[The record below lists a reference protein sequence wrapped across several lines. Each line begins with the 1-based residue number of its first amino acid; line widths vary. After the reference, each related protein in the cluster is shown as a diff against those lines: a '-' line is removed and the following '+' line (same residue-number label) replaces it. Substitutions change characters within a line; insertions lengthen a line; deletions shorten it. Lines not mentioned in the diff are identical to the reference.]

1 MNATNAFDSLADDLP
16 FGDSKPESVMLFK
29 EPCGKCRGTGAVT
42 IGYTYARLAKCF
54 ACNGKGILEFKMSKE
69 AREKSR
75 KYAQARKQK
84 QEQAKQETVN
94 AWLEA
99 NPVEAAWL
107 KESKFD
113 FAVSMLEA
121 LNKFGSLTEKQ
132 LAAIRKCAIA
142 HAERKAQ
149 WEAERQAAEAA
160 APTVSNSKI
169 ELAFGFAK
177 EKGIKNPKLR
187 LDTFVFSMA
196 KAESK
201 NAGALYV
208 KSNDGVYLGKV
219 IGGKFLKTR
228 DCAADMESAVVAA
241 ANDPEAAAIAYG
253 KREGS
258 CSVCGKPLTKG
269 ESIDRGIGPI
279 CVERMGW

>member
-16 FGDSKPESVMLFK
+16 FGDSKPESVTLFQ
-29 EPCGKCRGTGAVT
+29 EPCGKCNGTGNY
-42 IGYTYARLAKCF
+42 ILGYTYRRAVKCF
-54 ACNGKGILEFKMSKE
+54 ACDGKGILEFKMSKE

-75 KYAQARKQK
+75 AYAQLRKQK
-84 QEQAKQETVN
+84 KETAKQESIM
-94 AWLEA
+94 AWFEA

-107 KESKFD
+107 QESKFD

-121 LNKFGSLTEKQ
+121 LNKYGSLTEKQ
-132 LAAIRKCAIA
+132 LAAVRKCAA
-142 HAERKAQ
+142 SYAEKKLQ
-149 WEAERQAAEAA
+149 WQAERQAAEAA
-160 APTVSNSKI
+160 APTVSNTKI

-187 LDTFVFSMA
+187 LDTFVFSLA
-196 KAESK
+196 KETSK

-219 IGGKFLKTR
+219 MGGKFLKTR

-279 CVERMGW
+279 CAERMGW